1 MLSYKRIPHPLHNTI
16 GICCHLSTCGVQ
28 DACVSEV
35 TSGPAGVNTVDLELR
50 ELKGGVKCFGAD
62 TDHYGIHRER
72 DALHNLL
79 RKTIFTD
86 KERIRLQNKHIIS
99 GLQASLTLQ
108 QGFAQKN
115 LALTDK

>member
-1 MLSYKRIPHPLHNTI
+1 MVLTYKHIPHRHHNTI
-16 GICCHLSTCGVQ
+16 GISCHLSTCGVQ

-72 DALHNLL
+72 DALHNLFC
-79 RKTIFTD
+79 KTIFTG
-86 KERIRLQNKHIIS
+86 KERIILQINI
-99 GLQASLTLQ
+99 
-108 QGFAQKN
+108 
-115 LALTDK
+115 